1 MPLVD
6 NQYENPSKSK
16 MGQQDEEGKQHL
28 LLDACL
34 CMKLSLFP
42 CTEFLFVDF

>member
-16 MGQQDEEGKQHL
+16 MGQELLTDGMQQDEEGKTAFASGCVPVHEMEL
-28 LLDACL
+28 
-34 CMKLSLFP
+34 
-42 CTEFLFVDF
+42 T